1 MAKLLYIT
9 ANPKGLEKSKGLQ
22 IGEAFLEAFQ
32 AELPDAE
39 IKKIDLFEADI
50 PQMDA
55 ELVSARGKIGGYG
68 YKLEELEEGE
78 REKYLAMHAVADEFV
93 NYDYYVFVSPV
104 WNLSSPPV
112 LKQYMD
118 NLFVSGKTFNYTPEG
133 AKGALSGKKAVH
145 IQTRGGLYT
154 NTPMA
159 ELESGD
165 RYLKIALKFL
175 GIEVLDTVVAE
186 GFDYFPKQVEE
197 ILEAAKEKARETAKQ
212 MAGAELTV

>member
-93 NYDYYVFVSPV
+93 NYDYFVFVSPV

>member
-9 ANPKGLEKSKGLQ
+9 ANPKGLSKSKGLQ
-22 IGEAFLEAFQ
+22 IGEAFLEAFRTEQ
-32 AELPDAE
+32 PDVE

-50 PQMDA
+50 PKMDA

-78 REKYLAMHAVADEFV
+78 RAKYLAMHDVADEFV
-93 NYDYYVFVSPV
+93 DYDYYVFVSPV

-112 LKQYMD
+112 LKQYLD
-118 NLFVSGKTFNYTPEG
+118 NLFVSGKTFNYTPSG

-159 ELESGD
+159 ELECGD
-165 RYLKIALKFL
+165 RYLKIALSFL
-175 GIEVLDTVVAE
+175 GIDVLDTVVAE
-186 GFDYFPKQVEE
+186 GFDYFPKQVDE
-197 ILEAAKEKARETAKQ
+197 IVAQAKMNARETATQ
-212 MAGAELTV
+212 MANAVLTV

>member
-39 IKKIDLFEADI
+39 IKKIDLFAADI

-93 NYDYYVFVSPV
+93 NYDYFVFVSPV